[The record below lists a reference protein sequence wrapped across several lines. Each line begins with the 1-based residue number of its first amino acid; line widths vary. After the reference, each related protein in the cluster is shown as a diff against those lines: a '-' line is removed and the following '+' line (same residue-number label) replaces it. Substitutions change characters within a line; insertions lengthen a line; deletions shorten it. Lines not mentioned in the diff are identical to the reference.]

1 MSKLSESV
9 IMENSKIPGHAVILQ
24 HFETRD
30 DRMAEVIRQYGPMKL
45 VQNRKYFIVLCKAI
59 IGQQISTQA
68 AATIT
73 CRFFKLF
80 DEQSPH
86 PAAFDTLTERELRSV
101 GLSRQKVAY
110 LKDLSRHFL
119 EKSVRPHRFRFMSNQ
134 EVVENLTAIYGIGQ
148 WTAEMFLIFSL
159 NRPNVLPIQDLGFQA
174 GVRKIYRMKK
184 NPDAKKLRAL
194 GKKWQPLETVATW
207 YAWRIQDETVI
218 SY

>member
-1 MSKLSESV
+1 MKD
-9 IMENSKIPGHAVILQ
+9 SKIPGHKEILQ
-24 HFETRD
+24 HFEARD
-30 DRMAEVIRQYGPMKL
+30 PRMAEVIREYGPMKL

-68 AATIT
+68 AATISS
-73 CRFFKLF
+73 RFFKLF
-80 DEQSPH
+80 DEQPPSP
-86 PAAFDTLTERELRSV
+86 AVCETLPEQELRSV

-119 EKSVRPHRFRFMSNQ
+119 EKSVRPHKFRFMSNQ

-159 NRPNVLPIQDLGFQA
+159 NRPDVLPIQDLGFQA

-207 YAWRIQDETVI
+207 YAWRIQDETI
-218 SY
+218 ITY